1 MTTKF
6 IFNRK
11 GKLNSEGRAL
21 IQLRV
26 TINRATR
33 FMSTG
38 VYVKP
43 DEWSEKTNR
52 IIKHPQAVKL
62 NAIINKVK
70 ADLEMK
76 EIEAVSRGEV
86 FTFDHI
92 DAGESGEVIA
102 LDKFIEREISKE
114 IRLKY
119 STITKMMSFA
129 SLIRKTGIFGAVT
142 AVTEKQVRAFDA
154 YMVRNKYAPISIN
167 KRHEY
172 LKKYLRAAIDQNLL
186 QADPYKNFRY
196 NTAVDIKRKYLTREQ
211 LAALEGKTNL
221 HPRMETTRDLFLFS
235 CYTGLAYADVASL
248 TPENLQTIEGQ
259 QFIVKDRTKTDHE
272 SAIPLLPVPAAI
284 IAKYSEPGRLL
295 PIISNQRFNSY
306 LKELQVICNIP
317 VTLTH
322 HVARHTFATTVTL
335 ENGMPLES
343 VSRMLGHKSIK
354 TTQIYAKITKS
365 RLAFDMR
372 QLIPKLGQE
381 E

>member
-26 TINRATR
+26 TINRVTR
-33 FMSTG
+33 FVSTG

-52 IIKHPQAVKL
+52 IIKHPQATKL

-70 ADLEMK
+70 ADLEMM

-92 DAGESGEVIA
+92 DAGEGGEVIT

-114 IRLKY
+114 VRLKH
-119 STITKMMSFA
+119 STISALLSFA

-142 AVTEKQVRAFDA
+142 AVTEKQVREFDA
-154 YMVRNKYAPISIN
+154 YMVTNHYRANSIG
-167 KRHEY
+167 KRHEN
-172 LKKYLRAAIDQNLL
+172 LKKYLRAAMDQNLL
-186 QADPYKNFRY
+186 QVDPYKNFRY
-196 NTAVDIKRKYLTREQ
+196 SNKSDAKRRYLTREQ

-221 HPRMETTRDLFLFS
+221 HPRLVAIRDLFLFS